1 MKATIE
7 EVLWLHEKKGY
18 EMVIND
24 GMLKGVIKRK
34 MK

>member
-7 EVLWLHEKKGY
+7 EVLMMYGKGY